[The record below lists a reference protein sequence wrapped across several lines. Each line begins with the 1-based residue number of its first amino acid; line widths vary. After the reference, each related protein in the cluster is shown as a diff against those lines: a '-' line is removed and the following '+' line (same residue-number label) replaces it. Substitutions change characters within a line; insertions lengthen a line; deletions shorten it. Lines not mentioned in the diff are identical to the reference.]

1 MAATG
6 FDALVIAHQQTVLR
20 TASRLLGRGEDARDA
35 TQEVFLRLLRSQ
47 SEVRRD
53 LSAWLYRVTIN
64 ICNDHFRRR
73 RPTRELLAQ
82 TADPAPGPEHLMRVK
97 QREQLFRQGLK
108 VLTKRERAALVLR
121 EIQGY
126 SAAEIGAMLE
136 IKEATVRG
144 HVYRARIKLAVFIK
158 ARSSHARL

>member
-1 MAATG
+1 MAATE
-6 FDALVIAHQQTVLR
+6 FDALVIIHQQTVMR

-35 TQEVFLRLLRSQ
+35 TQEVFLRLLRSRGN
-47 SEVRRD
+47 VRGN
-53 LSAWLYRVTIN
+53 LSGWLHRVTVN

-73 RPTRELLAQ
+73 KPTLELLAH
-82 TADPAPGPEHLMRVK
+82 TADPAPGPEYLMRIK
-97 QREQLFRQGLK
+97 QREQLLRQGLE

-121 EIQGY
+121 EIQGF

-144 HVYRARIKLAVFIK
+144 HIHRARTKLAGFIK
-158 ARSSHARL
+158 ARS